1 MAPYAVPI
9 FRSVSQI
16 SGKLNPN
23 FSANA
28 LLAAGLSN
36 EAPRMTAFLA
46 S

>member
-9 FRSVSQI
+9 VRSVSQI
-16 SGKLNPN
+16 NGKLKLN

-28 LLAAGLSN
+28 LLASALSN
-36 EAPRMTAFLA
+36 DAPRMTAFFA